1 MTFESVFV
9 WRSIGAQDGWSP
21 LGYAAFNGHT
31 RVVRMLLLLLD
42 CLVDGLLNLLDGLV
56 FLRDALAAQ
65 HGRQSGRRRQLDLP
79 SKRNGPPHTPA

>member
-31 RVVRMLLLLLD
+31 RVVRMLLLHSAVEVNLANKVSLD
-42 CLVDGLLNLLDGLV
+42 
-56 FLRDALAAQ
+56 
-65 HGRQSGRRRQLDLP
+65 SP
-79 SKRNGPPHTPA
+79 